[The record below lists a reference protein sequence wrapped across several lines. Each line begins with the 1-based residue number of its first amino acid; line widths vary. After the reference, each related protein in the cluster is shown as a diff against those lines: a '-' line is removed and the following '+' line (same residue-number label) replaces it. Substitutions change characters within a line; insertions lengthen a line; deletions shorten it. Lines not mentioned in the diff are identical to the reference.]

1 MAARFRA
8 VFFGTPEIAVPAL
21 RALCEVAEVPGV
33 VCQPDRPSG
42 RGMRLR
48 APAVK
53 VAARELGLPVHQ
65 PERVRS
71 GELQRWL
78 QEQGADVALVMA
90 YGRILP
96 PDVLATPRRGC
107 LNLHASL
114 LPKYR
119 GAAPIQWALIE
130 GETQTGISLMQM
142 EEGLDTG
149 PVFATRSLPIQEEE
163 TLGELSARLA
173 DLAAEVTRLDVPRA
187 VAGDLEAVPQNDA
200 EATHAPPLTR
210 ADGQLDFRQTAEQLA
225 WRIRGLSPRPG
236 AYGTLLRGDEPRGTL
251 RILRARAV
259 FRDVSEPP
267 GKVLI
272 RSPRVLVG
280 TGEGLL
286 EILEAQLE
294 GRKALGARDLV
305 NGRVLAEGDELAL
318 AHAPPPPAAAP
329 DSPASSVTTGEPH
342 D

>member
-53 VAARELGLPVHQ
+53 SAALDLGLPVHQ

-71 GELQRWL
+71 GELEQWL
-78 QEQGADVALVMA
+78 REQNVDVALVMA

-96 PDVLATPRRGC
+96 RGVLEAPRRGC

-114 LPKYR
+114 LPRYR
-119 GAAPIQWALIE
+119 GAAPIQWALIR
-130 GETQTGISLMQM
+130 GESRTGISLMQM

-149 PVFATRSLPIQEEE
+149 PVFAVRDLAIHPDE
-163 TLGELSARLA
+163 TAGELSQRLGE
-173 DLAAEVTRLDVPRA
+173 LAAEVTRLDVPRA
-187 VAGDLEAVPQNDA
+187 VAGEIQAQPQDEA
-200 EATHAPPLTR
+200 EASHAPPLTR
-210 ADGQLDFRQTAEQLA
+210 ADGLLDFRESAEQLA
-225 WRIRGLSPRPG
+225 RRIRGVSPRPG
-236 AYGTLLRGDEPRGTL
+236 AHAPLQRDDEPRGTL
-251 RILRARAV
+251 RILRAVPRFEEA
-259 FRDVSEPP
+259 SAPP
-267 GKVLI
+267 GRVLI
-272 RSPRVLVG
+272 HSPRVLVG
-280 TGEGLL
+280 TGGGLL

-294 GRKALGARDLV
+294 GRKALPARDLV
-305 NGRVLAEGDELAL
+305 NGRALVDGDRLVPTERATNT
-318 AHAPPPPAAAP
+318 PG
-329 DSPASSVTTGEPH
+329 DSHG
-342 D
+342 

>member
-1 MAARFRA
+1 M
-8 VFFGTPEIAVPAL
+8 
-21 RALCEVAEVPGV
+21 
-33 VCQPDRPSG
+33 
-42 RGMRLR
+42 R

-53 VAARELGLPVHQ
+53 VAAQELGLPVYQ
-65 PERVRS
+65 PERVRT

-78 QEQGADVALVMA
+78 QEQDADVALVMA

-96 PDVLATPRRGC
+96 PGVLATPRRGC

-119 GAAPIQWALIE
+119 GAAPIQWALIY
-130 GETQTGISLMQM
+130 GEPRTGISLMQM

-149 PVFATRSLPIQEEE
+149 PVFATRSLPIHEEE
-163 TLGELSARLA
+163 TLGELSARLSE
-173 DLAAEVTRLDVPRA
+173 LAAEVTRLDVPRA
-187 VAGDLEAVPQNDA
+187 VAGELEPFPQDDA
-200 EATHAPPLTR
+200 QATHAPPLTR
-210 ADGQLDFRQTAEQLA
+210 ADGLLDFRQTAAQLA
-225 WRIRGLSPRPG
+225 WRVRGLSPRPG
-236 AYGTLLRGDEPRGTL
+236 AHGMLLRGDEPRGTL
-251 RILRARAV
+251 RILRARAA
-259 FRDVSEPP
+259 FRDASETP

-305 NGRVLAEGDELAL
+305 NGRVLADGDHLAL
-318 AHAPPPPAAAP
+318 VDLDPSPRAGSP
-329 DSPASSVTTGEPH
+329 DVADSSATASPPH

>member
-78 QEQGADVALVMA
+78 QEQDADVALVMA

-130 GETQTGISLMQM
+130 GETQTGVTIMQTDV
-142 EEGLDTG
+142 GLDTG
-149 PVFATRSLPIQEEE
+149 PVRLQRRVAVAPSDDAVSLLHKLSLLGAE
-163 TLGELSARLA
+163 TL
-173 DLAAEVTRLDVPRA
+173 
-187 VAGDLEAVPQNDA
+187 LEALGLLGEGTLPLAPQNDA
-200 EATHAPPLTR
+200 AATLAPPLTPE
-210 ADGQLDFRQTAEQLA
+210 DGWVRWQEPARRVVDRHRGVAAWPGSSFGYQDQRVKVEAMSLVENVATEDAEQLA
-225 WRIRGLSPRPG
+225 PGTVQEVAKDGLLVATGRG
-236 AYGTLLRGDEPRGTL
+236 AVLLES
-251 RILRARAV
+251 V
-259 FRDVSEPP
+259 KPP
-267 GKVLI
+267 GK
-272 RSPRVLVG
+272 R
-280 TGEGLL
+280 
-286 EILEAQLE
+286 AMN
-294 GRKALGARDLV
+294 ARDWA
-305 NGRVLAEGDELAL
+305 NGRAIKRGTRLG
-318 AHAPPPPAAAP
+318 
-329 DSPASSVTTGEPH
+329 
-342 D
+342 